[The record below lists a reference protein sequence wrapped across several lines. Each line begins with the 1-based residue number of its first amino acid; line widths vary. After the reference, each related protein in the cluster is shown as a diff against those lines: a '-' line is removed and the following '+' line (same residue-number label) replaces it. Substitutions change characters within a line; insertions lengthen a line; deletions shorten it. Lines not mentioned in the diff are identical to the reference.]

1 MIDNFDPMNQ
11 DTHTETTWT
20 PMPFAPS
27 VPDFDYGGKRKKR
40 KKGKKR
46 RKAGKD
52 KHLRAQTERD
62 RLMWQNGYL
71 TMQNELLYSMMV
83 LAVAADRHGVD
94 TQTLESGIALLG
106 RGGRK

>member
-11 DTHTETTWT
+11 DAQTETTWT
-20 PMPFAPS
+20 PMPLVPS
-27 VPDFDYGGKRKKR
+27 VPDFNYGGKRKKH

-46 RKAGKD
+46 RKTGKNE
-52 KHLRAQTERD
+52 HLRAQAERD

-71 TMQNELLYSMMV
+71 TMQNELLYSMMA

-94 TQTLESGIALLG
+94 TQILESGVKLLG